1 MASSEVSFNN
11 ELEYYFISFPC
22 SNSGFLK
29 KKHTWKGVL
38 SIQWPGF
45 LIALLFLKEAINI
58 KMMI

>member
-29 KKHTWKGVL
+29 KKKTHMERSLINSVAWF
-38 SIQWPGF
+38 SDCSSF
-45 LIALLFLKEAINI
+45 LEGSCQY
-58 KMMI
+58 

>member
-29 KKHTWKGVL
+29 KKKDTHG
-38 SIQWPGF
+38 
-45 LIALLFLKEAINI
+45 KESYQFSGLVF
-58 KMMI
+58 